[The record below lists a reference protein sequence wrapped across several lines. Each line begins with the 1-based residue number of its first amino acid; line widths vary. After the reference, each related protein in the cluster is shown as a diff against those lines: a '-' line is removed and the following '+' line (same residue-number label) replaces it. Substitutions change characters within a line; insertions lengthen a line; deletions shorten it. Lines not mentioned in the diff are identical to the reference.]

1 MGDLENP
8 QSTDKT
14 NSSSEM
20 SAKDSAST
28 TPDPA
33 VHSGSGEGSKKKMLI
48 IGAAVAVVLLAGGL
62 AAYMMM
68 GNDKKE
74 AEKPKPSF
82 KVGVL
87 LPFSGGASGSGFGEL
102 KGVQLAKKQLG
113 ADNIEL
119 IQADSKCDA
128 DEAVKAIKELI
139 AKGVVAI
146 VGEACS
152 GASLGALPEANTA
165 QIPLVS
171 PSASSPGLSIANDY
185 FFRVIPPDQFQGAF
199 TAKLLYEKGLKNVAV
214 LNTDESYGNSL
225 AEVFKAEL
233 EKLGGKVVSAGKF
246 ASDEIKLKTQV
257 DALKA
262 ANPQAIYLI
271 SNSSPSAIAAL
282 KLVRAAGVTAP
293 FYGADSIND
302 NAILSE
308 AQDAGEGLTVTT
320 FSAGTKAFKQALTN
334 EYPSEEFLYA
344 AAEGYDAFAA
354 IYKALEAGAATG
366 AQVKTQLAKIDFTGV
381 SGRIKFNAAGELTD
395 AEHAYDIVVA
405 KDGTFVPAE
414 E

>member
-8 QSTDKT
+8 ESTNT
-14 NSSSEM
+14 VNGGAELPPNG
-20 SAKDSAST
+20 
-28 TPDPA
+28 TPVTPEPS
-33 VHSGSGEGSKKKMLI
+33 VHTSPGGGSKKKMLLI
-48 IGAAVAVVLLAGGL
+48 VAVVAVLVLAGGA
-62 AAYMMM
+62 AAYMML
-68 GNDKKE
+68 GNKKE
-74 AEKPKPSF
+74 VTKTKQNF

-119 IQADSKCDA
+119 VQADSKCDK
-128 DEAVKAIKELI
+128 DEAAKAIKELI

-146 VGEACS
+146 IGEACS
-152 GASLGALPEANTA
+152 GASLGALPDANTSK
-165 QIPLVS
+165 IPMVS
-171 PSASSPGLSIANDY
+171 PSASSPELSIANDY
-185 FFRVIPPDQFQGAF
+185 FFRVIPPDQFQGKF
-199 TAKLLYEKGLKNVAV
+199 TAQLLYEKGLKNVAV
-214 LNTDESYGNSL
+214 LHTDESYGNAL
-225 AEVFKAEL
+225 AEVFAKEL
-233 EKLGGKVVSAGKF
+233 EKLGGKVVSNGSF
-246 ASDEIKLKTQV
+246 ASDAIDLQTQT
-257 DALKA
+257 DELKA
-262 ANPQAIYLI
+262 ASPQAIYLI

-282 KLVRAAGVTAP
+282 KLVRDAGVTAP

-308 AQDAGEGLTVTT
+308 AQAAGEGLTVTT

-354 IYKALEAGAATG
+354 IYKALETG
-366 AQVKTQLAKIDFTGV
+366 ATTGEQVKTALEKVNFAGV
-381 SGRIKFNAAGELTD
+381 SGRIKFNTEGELTE
-395 AEHAYDIVVA
+395 AEHAYDIVQA
-405 KDGTFVPAE
+405 KDGTFVPVE